1 MSNPYCGFVCLNAF
15 CFFILRYGG
24 NILNEQD
31 KQIEEIFSYYNR
43 VDKPAP
49 QEEVVNMLREIQE
62 VCGFIS
68 QEMKQRAADT
78 LGVKGTVLTC
88 LIRRYPSL
96 KEADYQHTV
105 TVCTGERC
113 GRKEGMEI
121 FRAVKKELQI
131 DGEYISGR
139 PMLSKNGK
147 FLLKT
152 QNCLKQCRTAPN
164 LMIDGTIYR
173 QVKQEDVHRLLSDVN
188 G

>member
-1 MSNPYCGFVCLNAF
+1 M
-15 CFFILRYGG
+15 
-24 NILNEQD
+24 NEQE
-31 KQIEEIFSYYNR
+31 KQLEEIFSYYNK

-68 QEMKQRAADT
+68 PEMKRHAADI
-78 LGVKGTVLTC
+78 LGVKEAVLTC
-88 LIRRYPSL
+88 LLRRYPSL

-113 GRKEGMEI
+113 GRKEGIEI
-121 FRAVKKELQI
+121 LRAVKKELQI
-131 DGEYISGR
+131 DEEYTTGI
-139 PMLSKNGK
+139 PMLSKNGR

-152 QNCLKQCRTAPN
+152 QNCFKQCRTAPN
-164 LMIDGTIYR
+164 LVIDGYVYC
-173 QVKQEDVHRLLSDVN
+173 QVKPEDVHRLLSDAN